1 MLFSL
6 RARQRGT
13 LQTLSVGDGLTRR
26 PISDCAVYILIVV
39 FKERMGSVIASCVT
53 VMAAAAFCGRLILS
67 SFLADFAST
76 VALQLPKLRGRT
88 RDGLKRL

>member
-26 PISDCAVYILIVV
+26 PISDYAVYIVIVV
-39 FKERMGSVIASCVT
+39 FKECMGSVIASCVT
-53 VMAAAAFCGRLILS
+53 VMAAAACCGRLILS
-67 SFLADFAST
+67 SLLADFASRW
-76 VALQLPKLRGRT
+76 LCSC
-88 RDGLKRL
+88 